1 MIKPVILTPHAKAD
15 LENISDWLIYKWNA
29 TVLLNFLYL
38 YQEKI
43 SVIAE
48 FPSRYPVIHTPSMLR
63 KAVLTKHNTIL
74 YREKEEYIE
83 VLAIFDTRQD
93 PDKINKL

>member
-38 YQEKI
+38 YQEK
-43 SVIAE
+43 
-48 FPSRYPVIHTPSMLR
+48 FL
-63 KAVLTKHNTIL
+63 
-74 YREKEEYIE
+74 
-83 VLAIFDTRQD
+83 
-93 PDKINKL
+93 